1 MTLYD
6 IDSAMESCVIVDE
19 ETGEVVGIDEERL
32 AQLQMERE
40 RKMDGVACWIKNLN
54 AEAAAIGEEVRRLTA
69 RKRSA
74 ENRAES
80 LKRWLSDALNGEK
93 FKTPRCSVSYRASWA
108 VEITDADA
116 VPDVYAT
123 YERKLS
129 KSAIGDAL
137 KAGEE
142 VPGAERVQRR
152 SMIVR

>member
-6 IDSAMESCVIVDE
+6 IESAVESCVIVDE

-40 RKMDGVACWIKNLN
+40 RKLEGVACWIKNLN

-69 RKRSA
+69 RKRAA

-80 LKRWLSDALNGEK
+80 LKRWLADALDGDK
-93 FKTPRCSVSYRASWA
+93 FRTPRTSISWRTSWA

-116 VPDVYAT
+116 VPDEFAT

-129 KSAIGDAL
+129 KTAIGDAL
-137 KAGEE
+137 KAGTE